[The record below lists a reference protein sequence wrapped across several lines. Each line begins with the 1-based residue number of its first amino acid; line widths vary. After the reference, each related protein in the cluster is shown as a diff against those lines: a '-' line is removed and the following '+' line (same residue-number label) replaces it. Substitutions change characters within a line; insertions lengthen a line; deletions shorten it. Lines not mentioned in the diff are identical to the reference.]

1 MKQNSENKDICN
13 EAKLPFVDN
22 AIFIYTRDEYRR
34 IMYDEI
40 MWIVASGS
48 YCNLHLTD
56 GSEITISY
64 PLDHVVTYEL
74 PHSIFL
80 RIHRSYAVNIFKVT
94 KFIGNTAFVGKQM
107 LPISGP
113 NKKDFLACFHKI
125 YSKRGLGE

>member
-1 MKQNSENKDICN
+1 MKKNLKKQEISEKV
-13 EAKLPFVDN
+13 ELPYVDN

-34 IMYDEI
+34 IMFNDI
-40 MWIVASGS
+40 LWIDASGS
-48 YCNLHLTD
+48 YCNLHLED
-56 GSEITISY
+56 GNEITVSY

-74 PHSIFL
+74 PRTIFL

-94 KFIGNTAFVGKQM
+94 KFIGNMAFIGKQM

-113 NKKDFLACFHKI
+113 NKKDFLSCFHKI